1 MSPVAGPSS
10 LKKRKNEDEDYS
22 FKDGKRRRK
31 RVKKRWEFKTL
42 LFTIIQICVESETDL
57 VAGYEIFLN
66 F

>member
-31 RVKKRWEFKTL
+31 RVKKR
-42 LFTIIQICVESETDL
+42 
-57 VAGYEIFLN
+57 
-66 F
+66 